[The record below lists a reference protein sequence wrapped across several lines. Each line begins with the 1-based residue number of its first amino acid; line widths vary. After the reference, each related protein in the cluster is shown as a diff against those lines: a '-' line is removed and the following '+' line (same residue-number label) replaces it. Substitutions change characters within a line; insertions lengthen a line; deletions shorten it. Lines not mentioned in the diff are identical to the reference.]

1 MGSLRQSQIWSEE
14 LKTNFGVA
22 TGYLRF
28 LSSNICHFPD
38 ERISVI
44 ESLRV

>member
-22 TGYLRF
+22 TGYLERRDF
-28 LSSNICHFPD
+28 SPQQHLSFS
-38 ERISVI
+38 R
-44 ESLRV
+44 